1 MEGNLSPL
9 QNPSFSPKAYPMSQP
24 SPFKTVLQ
32 AQNGWT
38 SFEALSAPLATPTP
52 AFSSDLISPLGA
64 VSQQPQT
71 PQKQASVAQPST
83 PIDPFSDLSFLS
95 NLQNQPAKKP
105 VTRTDFVKDPPKI
118 TLMDLVGQKRDSFGL
133 QMNSSQQHL
142 STASVSFD
150 SVDESDRGS
159 FAGDVPEDTLRQTF
173 NSLPR
178 QDSLPISLPEP
189 SPQAP
194 VPQMRMSHLD
204 KLRSNGR
211 PLSIDFSA
219 QRFSVFEDRRGLN
232 GPTEI
237 NWFNS
242 ASSEPSKPS
251 PAPRAR
257 QRFMNNN

>member
-24 SPFKTVLQ
+24 SPFKAVLQ

-38 SFEALSAPLATPTP
+38 SFEALSAPLAAPTP
-52 AFSSDLISPLGA
+52 VFPSDLISPLGA
-64 VSQQPQT
+64 VPQQPQT
-71 PQKQASVAQPST
+71 PQKQTPVAQPSN
-83 PIDPFSDLSFLS
+83 PIDPFSDLSFLN
-95 NLQNQPAKKP
+95 NLQSQPAKKP

-133 QMNSSQQHL
+133 PMHSSQQHL
-142 STASVSFD
+142 PTTSVSFD
-150 SVDESDRGS
+150 SVDESDRAS
-159 FAGDVPEDTLRQTF
+159 FAGDVPEDTLKQTL
-173 NSLPR
+173 NTLPR
-178 QDSLPISLPEP
+178 QDSLPLSLPEP

-211 PLSIDFSA
+211 PQSIDFSA
-219 QRFSVFEDRRGLN
+219 QRFSVFEDRRGLT

-237 NWFNS
+237 NWFNAS
-242 ASSEPSKPS
+242 AEAPKPS